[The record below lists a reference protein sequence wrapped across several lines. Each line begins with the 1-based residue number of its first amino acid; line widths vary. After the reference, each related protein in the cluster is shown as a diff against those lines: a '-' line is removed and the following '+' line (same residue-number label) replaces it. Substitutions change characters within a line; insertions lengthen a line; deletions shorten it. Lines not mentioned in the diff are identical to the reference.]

1 LNRLTAEGGLSR
13 NSGAG
18 GGEEIIH
25 LQRLVV
31 EQCPLSVIITDSK
44 ARIIYVNPAFVERSG
59 YSVDEVLG
67 RNPKFLK
74 SGKTDPAI
82 YAEMWA
88 TITRGLPWRGEFKN
102 RKKNGEHYWDYGSI
116 SPVMNAKGEITHY
129 VALQEDVTTQKE
141 AERELRLHSRAVE
154 QSPTSVVITD
164 SEGIIVYV
172 NPTFTAIT
180 GYTFDEVIGQSPSML
195 KSGQTD
201 EDVYHDLW
209 NVIRSGKTWRGAL
222 MNKKKNGELFWEA
235 TSISAVT
242 DPDGTITH
250 YVAVK
255 EDVTEHK
262 KAEATI
268 QYLAHHDDLTGLANR
283 ALFQSR
289 LHDAIA
295 QAKRT
300 GKPFALLVIDLDHFK
315 NVNDTLG
322 HPVGDQLLKR
332 AADELKRCVRETDTV
347 ARLGGDE
354 FAVVATNLT
363 GTADAATIADT
374 IIRAFSRPFVVGGT
388 EVHTGTSIGISIFP
402 SDDESPDK
410 LLGHADMALYHAKS
424 LGRMNFQFFSQEMNL
439 EIHRR
444 RTLEVEL
451 RRAIEA
457 GDLHL
462 HFQPKLHCDNL
473 DVIGVEALCR
483 WVHPDHGAIPP
494 DEFISVAENSGLILP
509 LGEQVLRQACTQWRD
524 WQSAGLPP
532 IPIAVNLSA
541 VQLKHLDFMTLV
553 MRIIDETGIEPSQ
566 LELEITESMV
576 IDNIEAAVEIL
587 RRLQEN
593 QVRLSMD
600 DFGTGYSSLSY
611 LKRLPIHSIKIDKSF
626 VQDVTNDADSK
637 FISKAIVML
646 GQSLN
651 LTVVAEGVETD
662 EQFEYFRSLGCDAM
676 QGYFVCPPLPADQF
690 AAWYGE
696 RFQVPQRVFA

>member
-1 LNRLTAEGGLSR
+1 MAEGGLSKKP
-13 NSGAG
+13 APQEA
-18 GGEEIIH
+18 EEIVH
-25 LQRLVV
+25 LQRLAV
-31 EQCPLSVIITDSK
+31 EQCPLSVIITDSDAK
-44 ARIIYVNPAFVERSG
+44 IIYVNPAFVERTG
-59 YSVDEVLG
+59 YSTDEVLG
-67 RNPKFLK
+67 RNPNILQ
-74 SGKTDPAI
+74 SGETDPAL

-88 TITRGLPWRGEFKN
+88 TITRGLPWRGEFEN
-102 RKKNGEHYWDYGSI
+102 QKKNGEHYWDYGSI

-129 VALQEDVTTQKE
+129 VALQEDITAQKE
-141 AERELRLHSRAVE
+141 SEQELRLHSRAVE
-154 QSPTSVVITD
+154 QSPTSVIITD
-164 SEGIIVYV
+164 STGTIVYV
-172 NPTFTAIT
+172 NPTFTEIT
-180 GYTFDEVIGQSPSML
+180 GFTFDEVVGQKPSML
-195 KSGQTD
+195 KSGQT
-201 EDVYHDLW
+201 EEHVYHDLW
-209 NVIRSGKTWRGAL
+209 SVIKSGKTWRGAL
-222 MNKKKNGELFWEA
+222 MNKKKNGELFWES

-242 DPDGTITH
+242 DAEGTITH

-268 QYLAHHDDLTGLANR
+268 HYLAHHDSLTGLANR
-283 ALFQSR
+283 TLFQSR

-300 GKPFALLVIDLDHFK
+300 GKQFALLVIDLDNFK
-315 NVNDTLG
+315 NINDTLG
-322 HPVGDQLLKR
+322 HPVGDVLLQK
-332 AADELKRCVRETDTV
+332 AAVELNRCVRETDTV

-374 IIRAFSRPFVVGGT
+374 VIRAFSKPFVVGGT
-388 EVHTGTSIGISIFP
+388 EVHTGTSIGISIYP
-402 SDDESPDK
+402 TDDESPDK

-457 GDLHL
+457 GELHL
-462 HFQPKLHCDNL
+462 HFQPKLDCDSL

-483 WVHPDHGAIPP
+483 WSHPDHGTVSP

-509 LGEQVLRQACTQWRD
+509 LGEQVLRKACSQWRE
-524 WQSAGLPP
+524 WQNAGLPP

-541 VQLKHLDFMTLV
+541 AQLKHLDFMTLV
-553 MRIIDETGIEPSQ
+553 LQIVEETGIEPSQ

-576 IDNIEAAVEIL
+576 IDNIESAIEIL
-587 RRLQEN
+587 RRLQEHE
-593 QVRLSMD
+593 VRLSMD

-626 VQDVTNDADSK
+626 VQDITNDSDSK
-637 FISKAIVML
+637 FISQAIVML
-646 GQSLN
+646 GKSLN

-662 EQFEYFRSLGCDAM
+662 EQFDYFKGLGCDAM
-676 QGYFVCPPLPADQF
+676 QGYLVCPPLPAEHF
-690 AAWYGE
+690 AAWYTE
-696 RFQVPQRVFA
+696 RFPVPQRVSA